1 MKKVLSL
8 VLSLVMLLGL
18 VVPVSA
24 EDTIFEGN
32 GTLKDKTVAF
42 TIEADKTTLYGEGE
56 QIVKFHIY
64 AESVDNVP
72 IRAFQ
77 FTLVPSA
84 NLTLATELAGS
95 TMRTRTRVSSSI
107 ARAIWMVCIDGSS
120 TRPAAAISALRARMR
135 AKASPLRPRS

>member
-56 QIVKFHIY
+56 QIVKFHMRR
-64 AESVDNVP
+64 VW
-72 IRAFQ
+72 
-77 FTLVPSA
+77 TTCPS
-84 NLTLATELAGS
+84 G
-95 TMRTRTRVSSSI
+95 RSSS
-107 ARAIWMVCIDGSS
+107 RWRRRQ
-120 TRPAAAISALRARMR
+120 T
-135 AKASPLRPRS
+135 